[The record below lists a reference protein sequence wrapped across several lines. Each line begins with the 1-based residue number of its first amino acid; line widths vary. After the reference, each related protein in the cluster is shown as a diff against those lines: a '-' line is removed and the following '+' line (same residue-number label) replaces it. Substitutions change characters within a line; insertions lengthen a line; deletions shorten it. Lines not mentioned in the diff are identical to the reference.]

1 MAANVIVP
9 GLTDTEMPRRG
20 QSEEVF
26 QALVAQIPWG
36 RVARPEEVARFV
48 ALMASPAATYVT
60 GQTLAVN
67 GGWIMP

>member
-1 MAANVIVP
+1 M
-9 GLTDTEMPRRG
+9 
-20 QSEEVF
+20 
-26 QALVAQIPWG
+26 AQIPWG